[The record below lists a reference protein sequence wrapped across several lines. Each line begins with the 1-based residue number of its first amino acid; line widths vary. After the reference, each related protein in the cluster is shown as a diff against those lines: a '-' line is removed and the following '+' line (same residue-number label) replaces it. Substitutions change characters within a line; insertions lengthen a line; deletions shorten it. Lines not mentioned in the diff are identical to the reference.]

1 MKGQGDGNKAET
13 AAVPQAAATTGRTA
27 ATAAGPLE
35 ISRHEKRSLNQ
46 NDSNAW
52 PPMQTAH

>member
-35 ISRHEKRSLNQ
+35 ISRHESATIQ
-46 NDSNAW
+46 VAW
-52 PPMQTAH
+52 PPTQTAR